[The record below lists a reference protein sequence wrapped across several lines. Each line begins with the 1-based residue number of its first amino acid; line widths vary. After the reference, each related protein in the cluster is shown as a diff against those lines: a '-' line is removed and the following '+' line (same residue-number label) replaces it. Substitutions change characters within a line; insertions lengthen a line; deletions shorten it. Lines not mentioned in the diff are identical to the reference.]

1 MELLGHRYESCSSDK
16 HHKPTQDDV
25 STNHVTRVAQHR
37 SHRRYFG
44 ASWRRH
50 HEPPPQLPESGVCQR
65 GAAARFALGSGVE
78 TPARRDFKPL
88 LRDRSVLRDPPL
100 RRARHCAPPLS
111 IALTK
116 PPPEISNS
124 AAGAPRPALI
134 AQTASPPFKHGVRL
148 CCGALRAG
156 WRAMTRAPRNWPEKH
171 GSP

>member
-1 MELLGHRYESCSSDK
+1 MQPHTRTFSHIWRKSINAEEHEDVQRVQLTGVTAVVCGGAAGKLLGHRNESSSSDK
-16 HHKPTQDDV
+16 RHKQTQDV
-25 STNHVTRVAQHR
+25 NHVTRVAQHR

-50 HEPPPQLPESGVCQR
+50 HEPPPQFPESGVCQR

-111 IALTK
+111 IVLAKL
-116 PPPEISNS
+116 PPRYQIVLL
-124 AAGAPRPALI
+124 APRVP
-134 AQTASPPFKHGVRL
+134 H
-148 CCGALRAG
+148 
-156 WRAMTRAPRNWPEKH
+156 
-171 GSP
+171 